1 MLPMIMNLKPIFGGG
16 YMKLKITTIIEVKD
30 DIDGEAVEGMREEF
44 EDAAYLYNMVGDPK
58 VIVQEL
64 E

>member
-1 MLPMIMNLKPIFGGG
+1 
-16 YMKLKITTIIEVKD
+16 MKLKITTIIEVKD